1 MEFFPYHPRRFRL
14 WLLAGLVAAVSLT
27 VWALAGI
34 SDTDG
39 PREVL
44 RAGLSFGLAGGFGL
58 WLWRLRPREN
68 WGVRLTPDAV
78 LVSRPRS
85 GLIEVRWSDLREVRR
100 HGDKRDTLV
109 LWLDDTRR
117 VLVPAHL
124 FARREDFDAMVR
136 SMEDRM
142 PAPRYDA

>member
-14 WLLAGLVAAVSLT
+14 WLFAGLVASVALT
-27 VWALAGI
+27 GWALSGV
-34 SDTDG
+34 SETDA

-44 RAGLSFGLAGGFGL
+44 RAGLSLGLVGGFGL

-68 WGVRLTPDAV
+68 WGVRLMPDAV

-85 GLIEVRWSDLREVRR
+85 GVIEVRWSDVRELRRLGE
-100 HGDKRDTLV
+100 KRDTLA
-109 LWLDDTRR
+109 LWLDDTHR

-124 FARREDFDAMVR
+124 FARREDFETLVHR
-136 SMEDRM
+136 IEDRM